1 MLYDFGE
8 GDVIFLE
15 CELVSCRLA
24 VVFDD
29 MRMSV
34 SKSWLMT
41 RVIRV
46 AWRAVSVTIRRAFLS
61 RNKARNIQQEI

>member
-1 MLYDFGE
+1 MILYDFGK

-15 CELVSCRLA
+15 YELVSCRLA

-34 SKSWLMT
+34 SKKWLMD
-41 RVIRV
+41 
-46 AWRAVSVTIRRAFLS
+46 
-61 RNKARNIQQEI
+61 